1 MNSEGVMVT
10 EDVTEMKETNLLNN
24 EKKVQER
31 IAAEDENTTI
41 EDDELSILQIN
52 LEEIPDVGENIYLQQ
67 VSELIENYKP
77 KYTQT
82 TKISTKIILEDE
94 TPIYQSPR
102 RLSIPEKKEVEEQIR
117 EWLEKK
123 IIRPSCSDFASPI
136 VLVKKKN
143 GSTRICVDYR
153 KLNKKIVKDRYP
165 LPVIEDQIDKLSTA
179 MMFTILDLR
188 NGFFHVPVAE
198 ESIKYTAFVT
208 PSGQYEFLKTPFG
221 LCNSPAIFQRF
232 INEIFKDLMRD
243 EVVIIYMDDL
253 IIPSKNVEE
262 GFVKLHKV
270 IGRAEEFG
278 LEFNWKKCKFLQK
291 RIEYLGHDIEA
302 GKVRPSLTK
311 IAAVQNFPEP
321 TTIKTV
327 QSFLGLTGYFRKF
340 IKDYALIARPLSD
353 ILKGKREFK
362 FGPEEKASFEELKR
376 KLSEEPV
383 LKIFD
388 FESATELHTDASQDG
403 FGAILFQ
410 KDDEKS
416 ELHPVYFWSRKTND
430 AQRKYHSYELEV
442 LAVIEAIKRFRVY
455 LLGIKFTIVT
465 DCAAF
470 TMTMNK
476 KDLSTRV
483 ARWALLLEEFNY
495 SIIHRPGMQMKHCDA
510 LSRNPI
516 AMIVQNEFFGKLRKA
531 QERDDQLRAIM
542 KILHDQPYEGYLID
556 KNLLYKEENG
566 QNLLVIPTGMQ
577 EQIIKNAHENGHF
590 ASKKTSELISR
601 EYYIPKLENKIKK
614 VIANCIPCI
623 LAERKTG
630 KQEGLLHPIPK
641 GDKPLQVYHA
651 DHVGP
656 LDSTKKGYRYLLV
669 IIDGFSK
676 FVWLHPTK
684 TTNAKEVLNK
694 FEDMKQVFGNPRTII
709 TDRGSAFT
717 CTDFQQYC
725 TDENI
730 KHINVTTGVPR
741 GNGQVE
747 RINRIII
754 PVLTK
759 LSFEKP
765 EAWYRQVRPL
775 QEALNSTHQRSIN
788 TSPFEL
794 LFGVKML
801 RSEDIRLQEVIEE
814 EYAKLF
820 IEERDELRKEAK
832 QQIKKIQEENIKN
845 YNRKRKMAREY
856 KPGDQV
862 AIKRTQ
868 FKTTAKILPKY
879 LGPYEVIKKIGN
891 DRYDVKKI
899 GTHDGPRTTKSCAE
913 MMKPWC
919 QEDLDS
925 FEANEFQD
933 GRVVGNG

>member
-1 MNSEGVMVT
+1 
-10 EDVTEMKETNLLNN
+10 
-24 EKKVQER
+24 
-31 IAAEDENTTI
+31 
-41 EDDELSILQIN
+41 
-52 LEEIPDVGENIYLQQ
+52 
-67 VSELIENYKP
+67 
-77 KYTQT
+77 
-82 TKISTKIILEDE
+82 
-94 TPIYQSPR
+94 
-102 RLSIPEKKEVEEQIR
+102 
-117 EWLEKK
+117 
-123 IIRPSCSDFASPI
+123 
-136 VLVKKKN
+136 
-143 GSTRICVDYR
+143 
-153 KLNKKIVKDRYP
+153 
-165 LPVIEDQIDKLSTA
+165 
-179 MMFTILDLR
+179 
-188 NGFFHVPVAE
+188 
-198 ESIKYTAFVT
+198 
-208 PSGQYEFLKTPFG
+208 
-221 LCNSPAIFQRF
+221 
-232 INEIFKDLMRD
+232 
-243 EVVIIYMDDL
+243 
-253 IIPSKNVEE
+253 
-262 GFVKLHKV
+262 
-270 IGRAEEFG
+270 
-278 LEFNWKKCKFLQK
+278 
-291 RIEYLGHDIEA
+291 
-302 GKVRPSLTK
+302 
-311 IAAVQNFPEP
+311 
-321 TTIKTV
+321 
-327 QSFLGLTGYFRKF
+327 
-340 IKDYALIARPLSD
+340 
-353 ILKGKREFK
+353 
-362 FGPEEKASFEELKR
+362 
-376 KLSEEPV
+376 
-383 LKIFD
+383 
-388 FESATELHTDASQDG
+388 
-403 FGAILFQ
+403 
-410 KDDEKS
+410 
-416 ELHPVYFWSRKTND
+416 
-430 AQRKYHSYELEV
+430 
-442 LAVIEAIKRFRVY
+442 
-455 LLGIKFTIVT
+455 
-465 DCAAF
+465 
-470 TMTMNK
+470 
-476 KDLSTRV
+476 
-483 ARWALLLEEFNY
+483 
-495 SIIHRPGMQMKHCDA
+495 
-510 LSRNPI
+510 
-516 AMIVQNEFFGKLRKA
+516 
-531 QERDDQLRAIM
+531 
-542 KILHDQPYEGYLID
+542 
-556 KNLLYKEENG
+556 LLYKEENG